1 MTIRIQLNV
10 DLRERGFGH
19 EDLFRPLTRL
29 PSRAIPDTGYR
40 ISASEY
46 RQRRTP
52 ASRYKLD
59 STARIGQVR
68 DYRGLEEITEAVS
81 TGLLVGDVV
90 LAIDARLAGR
100 EIGDEEK
107 GVLAAGAQLLRALA
121 SPDAA
126 GPGPATTAS
135 LAATGAA
142 LDAVAAIGADRPPD
156 EIRDHLLHLATALDA
171 AATDDGAVERASL
184 EKVVELFS
192 LVGDLEL
199 AHVNS
204 VSRERQD
211 PGRWLGRPT
220 PSSLS

>member
-1 MTIRIQLNV
+1 MG
-10 DLRERGFGH
+10 D
-19 EDLFRPLTRL
+19 
-29 PSRAIPDTGYR
+29 
-40 ISASEY
+40 AS
-46 RQRRTP
+46 

-59 STARIGQVR
+59 STTRIGQVR

-90 LAIDARLAGR
+90 LALDARLAGR
-100 EIGDEEK
+100 TIGDEERDA
-107 GVLAAGAQLLRALA
+107 LSAGAQLLRSLA
-121 SPDAA
+121 SPETP
-126 GPGPATTAS
+126 GPGPTTTAS
-135 LAATGAA
+135 LAAAGAA
-142 LDAVAAIGADRPPD
+142 LDAVAAIGANRPPD
-156 EIRDHLLHLATALDA
+156 EIRDHLLQLATAVDA
-171 AATDDGAVERASL
+171 AATENGEPEREPL
-184 EKVVELFS
+184 ERVVELFS